1 MTNNVKN
8 TKNITLA
15 YSPAGFARAIDR
27 SVGFIRLEIQRKRLK
42 VIRRG
47 RAILITQR
55 AADEYL
61 EQEPPQ

>member
-1 MTNNVKN
+1 MSKAKKTETV
-8 TKNITLA
+8 TLA

-27 SVGFIRLEIQRKRLK
+27 SVGFIRLEISRKRLK

-47 RAILITQR
+47 RAILITKR

-61 EQEPPQ
+61 EQTPTR